1 MGKYDGW
8 KLVFAD
14 LRGSVQVFDLTELEK
29 HVQGNLP
36 PSARKYQA
44 WWSGQRYYAFWQDHG
59 WTASLDERHGR
70 VRFHRSGGRASP
82 STSRT
87 LMQAPELSQDARRL
101 PGERRL
107 VLVGCVKS
115 KVRHAAPAKALYDSP
130 LWRKRRAYAEA
141 TGMPW
146 GILSAEHG
154 LVDPETVLEPY
165 DRYLGSEPIAF
176 RKNWSIRTANHVL
189 ERLRE
194 LDIDAVEVHAGA
206 AYLQNGLG
214 SLLSSE
220 GVSVTWPVEGLSIGR
235 QLGWYV

>member
-8 KLVFAD
+8 RLLFAD
-14 LRGSVQVFDLTELEK
+14 LRGNEQVFDLNELET
-29 HVQGNLP
+29 HVQGKLP
-36 PSARKYQA
+36 PSALTYQA
-44 WWSGQRYYAFWQDHG
+44 WWSGQRYYAFWQDYG
-59 WTASLDERHGR
+59 WTASLDERQGR
-70 VRFHRSGGRASP
+70 VRFRRSGLGQSPSATRPLNRASE
-82 STSRT
+82 
-87 LMQAPELSQDARRL
+87 ASQNARPL
-101 PGERRL
+101 PGEPRL

-115 KVRHAAPAKALYDSP
+115 KVRHAAPAKDLYDSP
-130 LWRKRRAYAEA
+130 LWHKRRAYAEA

-154 LVDPETVLEPY
+154 LVDPGTVLEPY
-165 DRYLGSEPIAF
+165 DRYLGSESSAF
-176 RKNWSIRTANHVL
+176 RKHWSNRTASQIL

-214 SLLSSE
+214 SLLNSE
-220 GVSVTWPVEGLSIGR
+220 GVAVSWPVEGLSIGR